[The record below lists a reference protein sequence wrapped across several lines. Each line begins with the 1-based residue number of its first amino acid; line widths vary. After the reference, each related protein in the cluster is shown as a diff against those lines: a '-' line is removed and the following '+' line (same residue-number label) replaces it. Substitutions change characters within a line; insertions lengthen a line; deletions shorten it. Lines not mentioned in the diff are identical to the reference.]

1 MKVLVI
7 GGSRNI
13 GYYSAQ
19 RLLGNGATV
28 IFLLR
33 NTSCFDTD
41 ESIKQYIASGKARLV
56 QGDALKKEDVGKAL
70 AIASEGDEPL
80 DAVHFSVGT
89 FPKFSI
95 TKGLV
100 LDPPNLCA
108 RSMLNLLSVLPRD
121 PASQPKLVVVSST
134 GLGKTAHAALPLPLK
149 PFYGLVLDGAKG
161 PHADKLGMERVITYA
176 AGWEWPAADGEPDKT
191 ILADGWQD
199 HVGPYGW
206 LKHAVVVRPALL
218 TNGDSIGENPKKPGE
233 APYRALD
240 HEMKGGYTIS
250 RKDVAH
256 FIVTRVLP
264 EWNQWEGKR
273 VRIAY

>member
-13 GYYSAQ
+13 GYYSAL

-33 NTSCFDTD
+33 KTSCFDTD
-41 ESIKQYIASGKARLV
+41 ESIKQYVASGKARLV
-56 QGDALKKEDVGKAL
+56 QGDAMIKEDVGKAL
-70 AIASEGDEPL
+70 TVASEGDDPL
-80 DAVHFSVGT
+80 DAVLFSVGT
-89 FPKFSI
+89 LAKLCI
-95 TKGLV
+95 TKGFV

-108 RSMLNLLSVLPRD
+108 RSMFNLLSVFPRD
-121 PASQPKLVVVSST
+121 PASQPKLVLVSSS

-149 PFYGLVLDGAKG
+149 PLYGLVLDGSQG
-161 PHADKLGMERVITYA
+161 PHADKLGMERVVTYA
-176 AGWEWPAADGEPDKT
+176 AGWEWPAADGEPGKA

-199 HVGPYGW
+199 HVGPNGW
-206 LKHAVVVRPALL
+206 LKHVVVVRPALL
-218 TNGDSIGENPKKPGE
+218 TNGDSVGDNPKKPGE

-240 HEMKGGYTIS
+240 HEMKGSYTIS

-256 FIVTRVLP
+256 FIVTRVLA
-264 EWNQWEGKR
+264 EWNQWEGKC

>member
-13 GYYSAQ
+13 GYYSAL

-41 ESIKQYIASGKARLV
+41 ESIKQYVASGKARLV
-56 QGDALKKEDVGKAL
+56 QGDAMKKEDVGKAL
-70 AIASEGDEPL
+70 TVASEGDDPL
-80 DAVHFSVGT
+80 DAVLFSVGGLG
-89 FPKFSI
+89 KLSI
-95 TKGLV
+95 TKGVV

-108 RSMLNLLSVLPRD
+108 LSMLNLLSVLPRD
-121 PASQPKLVVVSST
+121 PASQPKIVVVSST

-149 PFYGLVLDGAKG
+149 PLYGFLLDGAQG
-161 PHADKLGMERVITYA
+161 PHADKLGMERALSYV
-176 AGWEWPAADGEPDKT
+176 AGWEWPAADGEPDKA

-199 HVGPYGW
+199 HIGPYGW
-206 LKHAVVVRPALL
+206 LKHAVVIRPALL
-218 TNGDSIGENPKKPGE
+218 TNGDSVGDNPKKPGQE
-233 APYRALD
+233 PYRALD
-240 HEMKGGYTIS
+240 HEMKGSYTIS
-250 RKDVAH
+250 RKDVVH
-256 FIVTRVLP
+256 FIVTRVFA
-264 EWNQWEGKR
+264 EWNQWEGKC